1 MNTSD
6 AIDQRLTDLEIK
18 ASFTEDLVEQLN
30 QTIYQQQQQIEAQQ
44 KAQDAKQKFEAEQ
57 KMLDR
62 QTQIQVAEIRGAS
75 FPAQDLNAN
84 QQSDYMEA
92 LDMLD
97 ILEDENI
104 QNDSG
109 YTIEFRDMNYYSS
122 GRRQ

>member
-1 MNTSD
+1 MSK
-6 AIDQRLTDLEIK
+6 IYEITVLSGNRIVK
-18 ASFTEDLVEQLN
+18 RYTF
-30 QTIYQQQQQIEAQQ
+30 
-44 KAQDAKQKFEAEQ
+44 
-57 KMLDR
+57 
-62 QTQIQVAEIRGAS
+62 G
-75 FPAQDLNAN
+75 
-84 QQSDYMEA
+84 DYMEA